1 MLQAMQW
8 RRVGGTRRRSMAGRP
23 GSTSGISATRATWR
37 NKSPSVAFDIDRQLA
52 SELDRRIAKVC
63 NGQFGIVVVTDD
75 RCLVVRNNQREGDF
89 TRVLS
94 NKLVG
99 KNICDVIGS
108 RASNFFI
115 EPDASA
121 TQTLGMGTLSCSS
134 VTPFE
139 FSGRNWLL
147 WELAV
152 ENVETI
158 PSQQSSVSV
167 QVDGVQLRFDQAET
181 VGARRP
187 TTAANVTRVDRGQA
201 VLALEALAYRTAVKR
216 MTSLIGHIDLLGL
229 LTIRLERQLS
239 AVSELQP
246 FLRRAVHESKAVSE
260 SLIEMHALHH
270 GYTAKLQW
278 CELDD
283 ALDRCI
289 AAVMHNIAGCDLKI
303 KRHYN
308 SRQHLIH
315 VDKIAFSRAIF
326 WMINTASKNLSK
338 SDREMSLRSDFLG
351 DELQLQV
358 VYRLD
363 ESAVNAYSPAF
374 GTLQLDDK
382 INNHS
387 NEKDL
392 AVHPPLKARWAV
404 QNRPDGFT
412 LFEIFVQCNHKD
424 L

>member
-1 MLQAMQW
+1 MLQANQW
-8 RRVGGTRRRSMAGRP
+8 RRVGGTRRRSTHGRP
-23 GSTSGISATRATWR
+23 GLTSGISGTRASRR
-37 NKSPSVAFDIDRQLA
+37 NKVPSVTFDIDRQLV
-52 SELDRRIAKVC
+52 SEIDRRIKKVS
-63 NGQFGIVVVTDD
+63 NGPRGIVVVTDD
-75 RCLVVRNNQREGDF
+75 QCLIVRTSQREGDF

-99 KNICDVIGS
+99 KNICDAIGS
-108 RASNFFI
+108 RASNFSNEF
-115 EPDASA
+115 DASA
-121 TQTLGMGTLSCSS
+121 PQTLGTGTLSCSS

-152 ENVETI
+152 ENVDAM
-158 PSQQSSVSV
+158 PSQRSSVSV
-167 QVDGVQLRFDQAET
+167 EVDDVQLRFDQGET
-181 VGARRP
+181 IGARRP

-201 VLALEALAYRTAVKR
+201 VLALEALVYRTAVKR

-229 LTIRLERQLS
+229 LATRLERQLS

-246 FLRRAVHESKAVSE
+246 FLRRAVHESKAVSD
-260 SLIEMHALHH
+260 SLIELHALHR

-289 AAVMHNIAGCDLKI
+289 AAVMHDIAGCDLKI

-315 VDKIAFSRAIF
+315 VDKIAFSRAFF

-351 DELQLQV
+351 DELQLQI

-363 ESAVNAYSPAF
+363 ENATNADSPAF

-382 INNHS
+382 IADNL
-387 NEKDL
+387 NEKHL
-392 AVHPPLKARWAV
+392 AAHLPLKARWAV

-412 LFEIFVQCNHKD
+412 LFEIFIQCNHKD